1 MDERRRMRMVSF
13 RVSPH
18 EFELLKVRSEVEGAR
33 SISDSARVTLCRP
46 DSEPV
51 SRETKLEAV
60 VDELQ
65 RLRAALLRFG
75 IGADEAAPR
84 RMVRA
89 SFLPDNSKVNSGGA

>member
-33 SISDSARVTLCRP
+33 SISDYARATLCRP
-46 DSEPV
+46 DSESV
-51 SRETKLEAV
+51 SREAKLEAV

-65 RLRAALLRFG
+65 LLRAALLRFG
-75 IGADEAAPR
+75 VSLDEPTPR
-84 RMVRA
+84 RMARSEFVAPMTSR
-89 SFLPDNSKVNSGGA
+89 

>member
-18 EFELLKVRSEVEGAR
+18 EFELLKVRSEAEGAR
-33 SISDSARVTLCRP
+33 SISEYARATLCRR

-51 SRETKLEAV
+51 SREAKLEAV

-65 RLRAALLRFG
+65 RLRAALLRFV
-75 IGADEAAPR
+75 ISVDEAAPR
-84 RMVRA
+84 RMAGA
-89 SFLPDNSKVNSGGA
+89 SLSPHYSKVGGGGA